1 MTEYR
6 LSREGTAL
14 TPFTPSP
21 EFYKDPKDYENDLAH
36 IGENTSIMFSTKD
49 IYGVQDRLTDR
60 GVRFHR
66 KATKA
71 DWGGIDAEFL
81 DPDDNRYALI
91 QEMPENR

>member
-6 LSREGTAL
+6 LAPGGTAL
-14 TPFTPSP
+14 TPFTPKA
-21 EFYKDPKDYENDLAH
+21 EFYKDPKEFENDMAH

-49 IYGVQDRLTDR
+49 IYGVQDRLLGN

-66 KATKA
+66 KAKKA
-71 DWGGIDAEFL
+71 DWGGIDAEFF